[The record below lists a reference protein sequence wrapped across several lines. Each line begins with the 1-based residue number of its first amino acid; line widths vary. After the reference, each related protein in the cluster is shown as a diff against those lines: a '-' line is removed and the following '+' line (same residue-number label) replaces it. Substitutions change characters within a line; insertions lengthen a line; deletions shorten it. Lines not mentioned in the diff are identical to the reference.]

1 MILDFQYESSFYLLV
16 MKKYILLAIATLLL
30 ACGFV
35 TANAQ
40 IPAEVSALLKKSS
53 VAMSD
58 PTGVEYEMDIK
69 VKMLVVNILSGKM
82 TMASLGEKNRYTM
95 TVKAMGQEMIT
106 EGGFD
111 GEYEWEHTKGL
122 GADTLYITRTTKKSE
137 GEYDIDFNLD
147 REYRKAKMNKEG
159 DYYVIDFSDP
169 KDSEAPGKV
178 TMKINAKNYY
188 FYEMKSS
195 KNGATI
201 TLTLT
206 KVKTGVRDGIFSCDP
221 KKYPQAVVVRK

>member
-1 MILDFQYESSFYLLV
+1 
-16 MKKYILLAIATLLL
+16 MKKYILLAIATLLF
-30 ACGFV
+30 ACGIV

-69 VKMLVVNILSGKM
+69 VKMLVVTVLNGKM
-82 TMASLGEKNRYTM
+82 TVASLGEKNRYTM

-122 GADTLYITRTTKKSE
+122 GADTLYITKTNKKTS
-137 GEYDIDFNLD
+137 GEYDIDFDLD
-147 REYRKAKMNKEG
+147 QEYRKASMKKDG

-178 TMKINAKNYY
+178 TMTINAKNYY
-188 FYEMKSS
+188 FHEMKTS
-195 KNGATI
+195 KSGATMSM
-201 TLTLT
+201 TLT
-206 KVKTGVRDGIFSCDP
+206 KVRTGVQDGIFSCDP
-221 KKYPQAVVVRK
+221 KKYPQAAVVRK

>member
-1 MILDFQYESSFYLLV
+1 
-16 MKKYILLAIATLLL
+16 MKKFFVLAVATLFFV
-30 ACGFV
+30 CGIV

-40 IPAEVSALLKKSS
+40 IPAEVSAVLKKSS
-53 VAMSD
+53 TMMSD

-69 VKMLVVNILSGKM
+69 VKMLVVNVMSGKM
-82 TMASLGEKNRYTM
+82 TMASLGEKNRFTM
-95 TVKAMGQEMIT
+95 TVKAMGQELIT

-111 GEYEWEHTKGL
+111 GEYEWEHNKGL
-122 GADTLYITRTTKKSE
+122 GADTLYITKTTKKSE

-147 REYRKAKMNKEG
+147 QEYRKAKMNKEG

-169 KDSEAPGKV
+169 KDSDAPGKV

-188 FYEMKSS
+188 FHEMKTS
-195 KNGATI
+195 KSGATM

-206 KVKTGVRDGIFSCDP
+206 KVRTGVQDAIFLFDP
-221 KKYPQAVVVRK
+221 KKFPNAVVVRK

>member
-1 MILDFQYESSFYLLV
+1 
-16 MKKYILLAIATLLL
+16 MKKYILLAIATLLF
-30 ACGFV
+30 ACGIV

-58 PTGVEYEMDIK
+58 PSGVEYEMDIK
-69 VKMLVVNILSGKM
+69 VKMLVVTVLNGKM
-82 TMASLGEKNRYTM
+82 TVASLGEKNRYTM

-122 GADTLYITRTTKKSE
+122 GADTLYITKTNKKTS
-137 GEYDIDFNLD
+137 GEYDIDFDLD
-147 REYRKAKMNKEG
+147 QEYRKASMKKDG

-178 TMKINAKNYY
+178 TMTINAKNYY
-188 FYEMKSS
+188 FHEMKTS
-195 KNGATI
+195 KSGATMS
-201 TLTLT
+201 LTLT
-206 KVKTGVRDGIFSCDP
+206 KVKTGVQDGIFSCDP
-221 KKYPQAVVVRK
+221 KKYPQAAVVRK

>member
-1 MILDFQYESSFYLLV
+1 
-16 MKKYILLAIATLLL
+16 MKKYILLAIATLLF
-30 ACGFV
+30 ACGIV

-58 PTGVEYEMDIK
+58 PSGVEYEMDIK
-69 VKMLVVNILSGKM
+69 VKMLVVTVLNGKM
-82 TMASLGEKNRYTM
+82 TVASLGEKNRYTM

-122 GADTLYITRTTKKSE
+122 GADTLYITKTNKKTS
-137 GEYDIDFNLD
+137 GEYDIDFDLD
-147 REYRKAKMNKEG
+147 QEYRKASMKKDG

-178 TMKINAKNYY
+178 TMTINAKNYY
-188 FYEMKSS
+188 FHEMKTS
-195 KNGATI
+195 KSGATMSM
-201 TLTLT
+201 TLT
-206 KVKTGVRDGIFSCDP
+206 KVRTGVQDGIFSCDP
-221 KKYPQAVVVRK
+221 KKYPQAAVVRK

>member
-1 MILDFQYESSFYLLV
+1 
-16 MKKYILLAIATLLL
+16 MKKYILLTITTLFFV
-30 ACGFV
+30 CGIV

-40 IPAEVSALLKKSS
+40 VPAEVSAVLKKSS

-69 VKMLVVNILSGKM
+69 VKMLMVNVLSGKM
-82 TMASLGEKNRYTM
+82 TMASLGEKNRFTM

-122 GADTLYITRTTKKSE
+122 GADTLYITRTTNKSV

-159 DYYVIDFSDP
+159 DYYVIDFTDP
-169 KDSEAPGKV
+169 KDPEAPGKV

-188 FYEMKSS
+188 FHEMKTS
-195 KNGATI
+195 KSGATMI
-201 TLTLT
+201 MTLT
-206 KVKTGVRDGIFSCDP
+206 KVKTGVQDGIFSCDP
-221 KKYPQAVVVRK
+221 KKYPEAVVVRK

>member
-1 MILDFQYESSFYLLV
+1 
-16 MKKYILLAIATLLL
+16 MKKYILLTITTLFFV
-30 ACGFV
+30 CGIV

-40 IPAEVSALLKKSS
+40 VPAEVSAVLKKSS

-69 VKMLVVNILSGKM
+69 VKMLMVNVLSGKM
-82 TMASLGEKNRYTM
+82 TMASLGEKNRFTM

-122 GADTLYITRTTKKSE
+122 GADTLYITRTTNKSV

-147 REYRKAKMNKEG
+147 HDFFSRLKYSSRLNVFTSLKE
-159 DYYVIDFSDP
+159 
-169 KDSEAPGKV
+169 
-178 TMKINAKNYY
+178 
-188 FYEMKSS
+188 
-195 KNGATI
+195 
-201 TLTLT
+201 TLPALHCSA
-206 KVKTGVRDGIFSCDP
+206 I
-221 KKYPQAVVVRK
+221 

>member
-1 MILDFQYESSFYLLV
+1 
-16 MKKYILLAIATLLL
+16 MKKYILLAIATLLF
-30 ACGFV
+30 ACGIV

-58 PTGVEYEMDIK
+58 PSGVEYEMDIK
-69 VKMLVVNILSGKM
+69 VKMLVVTVLNGKM
-82 TMASLGEKNRYTM
+82 TVASLGEKNRYTM

-122 GADTLYITRTTKKSE
+122 GADTLYITKTNKRTS
-137 GEYDIDFNLD
+137 GEYDIDFDLD
-147 REYRKAKMNKEG
+147 QEYRKANMKKEG

-178 TMKINAKNYY
+178 TMTINAKNYY
-188 FYEMKSS
+188 FHEMKTS
-195 KNGATI
+195 KSGATMS
-201 TLTLT
+201 LTLT
-206 KVKTGVRDGIFSCDP
+206 KVRTGVQDGIFSCDP
-221 KKYPQAVVVRK
+221 KKYPQAAVVRK

>member
-1 MILDFQYESSFYLLV
+1 
-16 MKKYILLAIATLLL
+16 MKKYILLAIATLLF
-30 ACGFV
+30 ACSIV

-69 VKMLVVNILSGKM
+69 VKMLVVTVLNGKM
-82 TMASLGEKNRYTM
+82 TVASLGEKNRYTM

-122 GADTLYITRTTKKSE
+122 GADTLYITKTNKKTS
-137 GEYDIDFNLD
+137 GEYDIDFDLD
-147 REYRKAKMNKEG
+147 QEYRKASMKKDG

-178 TMKINAKNYY
+178 TMTINAKNYY
-188 FYEMKSS
+188 FHEMKTS
-195 KNGATI
+195 KSGATMS
-201 TLTLT
+201 LTLT
-206 KVKTGVRDGIFSCDP
+206 KVRTGVQDGIFSCDP
-221 KKYPQAVVVRK
+221 KKYPQAAVVRK

>member
-1 MILDFQYESSFYLLV
+1 
-16 MKKYILLAIATLLL
+16 MKKYILLAIATLLF
-30 ACGFV
+30 ACGIV

-69 VKMLVVNILSGKM
+69 VKMLVVTVLNGKM
-82 TMASLGEKNRYTM
+82 TVASLGEKNRYTM

-122 GADTLYITRTTKKSE
+122 GADTLYITKTNKKTS
-137 GEYDIDFNLD
+137 GEYDIDFDLD
-147 REYRKAKMNKEG
+147 QEYRKASMKKDG

-178 TMKINAKNYY
+178 TMTINAKNYY
-188 FYEMKSS
+188 FHEMKTS
-195 KNGATI
+195 KSGATMS
-201 TLTLT
+201 LTLT
-206 KVKTGVRDGIFSCDP
+206 KVKTGVQDGIFSCDP
-221 KKYPQAVVVRK
+221 KKYPQAAVVRK

>member
-1 MILDFQYESSFYLLV
+1 
-16 MKKYILLAIATLLL
+16 MKKYILLTITTLFFV
-30 ACGFV
+30 CGIV

-40 IPAEVSALLKKSS
+40 VPAEVSAVLKKSS

-69 VKMLVVNILSGKM
+69 VKMLMVNVLSGKM
-82 TMASLGEKNRYTM
+82 TMASLGEKNRFTM

-122 GADTLYITRTTKKSE
+122 GADTLYITRTTNKSV

-159 DYYVIDFSDP
+159 EGDYYVIDFTDP

-188 FYEMKSS
+188 FHEMKTS
-195 KNGATI
+195 KSGATMI
-201 TLTLT
+201 MTLT